1 MLKKI
6 SLIFLILTLTGC
18 GSLKTRRET
27 TKPAE
32 PVLQTP
38 NKKIEEVAT
47 PVPAPAPI
55 ESTVKSSSSLPKV
68 GLILGPGGAKALAHA
83 GVIKELVRNRIPID
97 MIVGLEWGAMPAA
110 IYAQNGQVHEVE
122 WKLYKLEQKNPIRR
136 ALITRE
142 LKTESIKEIHDFL
155 KENLSG
161 RKVQSSVVRFAC
173 PSISILSGVVVWQ
186 DRGEFSETLEKCLPL
201 PPLFKPRG
209 PWAASAFS
217 LMEAIQFL
225 KKAGAQ
231 VIIIS
236 QVLDTA
242 DVFDPAQLMDRW
254 ESAILWQEVRR
265 SITRVPREG
274 LEWIDVDTKDFRAH
288 DFDRRKELGVR
299 GEAAGKKAA
308 EGLSQK
314 YGF

>member
-6 SLIFLILTLTGC
+6 NLVFVAFLLAGC
-18 GSLKTRRET
+18 GTLKTRKDV
-27 TKPAE
+27 KPTE

-55 ESTVKSSSSLPKV
+55 ESAVKTSSALPKV

-83 GVIKELVRNRIPID
+83 GVLKELVRNRIPID

-142 LKTESIKEIHDFL
+142 LKTESIKEINDFL

-173 PSISILSGVVVWQ
+173 PSLSILSGTVVWQ

-236 QVLDTA
+236 HVLDTA
-242 DVFDPAQLMDRW
+242 DVFEPAQLMDRW
-254 ESAILWQEVRR
+254 ESAILWQEIRR
-265 SITRVPREG
+265 SISRVPREG

-288 DFDRRKELGVR
+288 DFDRRKELVTR

-308 EGLSQK
+308 ESLSQK